1 MKKILQILAQKPGET
16 GSGIF
21 LKSLMREM
29 AKKEYT
35 QGVLAGISSKDLN
48 IITEMQETNF
58 YPVIFDTKELPFSV
72 PGMSDVMPYDSTRY
86 IDMDGEMYLKWKNS
100 FKKVLD
106 GAVEEFEPDIFIVH
120 HLWLLASLIK
130 QWYPDIPMI
139 GICHGTDLRQMN
151 KTKKFTDEVLKGCK
165 NIEKVFAL
173 NKFQKEKI
181 QRIYGIKKENIVTTG
196 SAYNGDVFYPN
207 PQLKD
212 RESIKL
218 VYVGKLSYAKGVM
231 PLLEAYDDIDIGK
244 KHINLTIVG
253 SGRGREAEDIKEKA
267 QKIGKKVIF
276 TGMVNQEELGEI
288 LRDSEIFILPSFYE
302 GLPLVLIEAL
312 ACGLR
317 VVTTDLPGVRDWI
330 GNKVNSTG
338 VISYVALPRLKNSDE
353 PVKEDIPIFTEELK
367 YSIENHIRL
376 LDRDK
381 NDQTKEKIVLRR
393 IRQLCWES
401 LFSKMEGYIDDL

>member
-1 MKKILQILAQKPGET
+1 MKKILQILGQKPGET

-21 LKSLMREM
+21 LKSLVREM

-35 QGVLAGISSKDLN
+35 QGVLAGISSKDLD
-48 IITEMQETNF
+48 IIIEMQEANF
-58 YPVIFDTKELPFSV
+58 YPVLFDTKELPFSV

-86 IDMDGEMYLKWKNS
+86 IDMDEEMYFKWKNS
-100 FKKVLD
+100 FKKILD
-106 GAVEEFEPDIFIVH
+106 RAVKEFKPDIFITH

-139 GICHGTDLRQMN
+139 GICHGTDLRQMD

-165 NIEKVFAL
+165 NIDKVFAL
-173 NKFQKEKI
+173 NKFQKAKI

-207 PQLKD
+207 HHLKD
-212 RESIKL
+212 RDSIKL

-231 PLLEAYDDIDIGK
+231 PLLDAYDDIDINK
-244 KHINLTIVG
+244 KDIEFTIVG
-253 SGRGREAEDIKEKA
+253 SGKGKEAEAIKEKA
-267 QKIGKKVIF
+267 KKIGKKVIF
-276 TGMVNQEELGEI
+276 TGMVSQEELGEI
-288 LRDSEIFILPSFYE
+288 LRDSDIFILPSFYE

-317 VVTTDLPGVRDWI
+317 VVTTDLPGVKDWI
-330 GNKVNSTG
+330 GDKVNSTG
-338 VISYVALPRLKNSDE
+338 VISYVSLPRLRNTDE
-353 PVKEDIPIFTEELK
+353 PVEEDIPRFTKELK
-367 YSIENHIRL
+367 YSIENHISL
-376 LDRDK
+376 LDSYKDDK
-381 NDQTKEKIVLRR
+381 AKEKIVLRR

-401 LFSKMEGYIDDL
+401 LFSKMEGYINDL

>member
-29 AKKEYT
+29 AKKEYN
-35 QGVLAGISSKDLN
+35 QGVLAGISSKDSD

-58 YPVIFDTKELPFSV
+58 YPVLFDTKELPFSV
-72 PGMSDVMPYDSTRY
+72 PGMSDVMPYNSTRY

-165 NIEKVFAL
+165 NIEKIFAL

-207 PQLKD
+207 HHLKD
-212 RESIKL
+212 KESLKL

-244 KHINLTIVG
+244 KQIDLTIVG
-253 SGRGREAEDIKEKA
+253 SGRGREAEAIKEKA
-267 QKIGKKVIF
+267 EKIGKKVIF
-276 TGMVNQEELGEI
+276 TGMVSQEELGEI
-288 LRDSEIFILPSFYE
+288 LRDCDIFILPSFYE

-317 VVTTDLPGVRDWI
+317 VVTTDLPGVKDWI
-330 GNKVNSTG
+330 GDKVNSTG
-338 VISYVALPRLKNSDE
+338 VISYVP
-353 PVKEDIPIFTEELK
+353 
-367 YSIENHIRL
+367 
-376 LDRDK
+376 
-381 NDQTKEKIVLRR
+381 
-393 IRQLCWES
+393 
-401 LFSKMEGYIDDL
+401 

>member
-35 QGVLAGISSKDLN
+35 QGILAGISSKDLN

-151 KTKKFTDEVLKGCK
+151 KTQKFTDEVLKGCK

-207 PQLKD
+207 HQLKD

-231 PLLEAYDDIDIGK
+231 PLLEAYDYIDIGK

-288 LRDSEIFILPSFYE
+288 LRDSDIFILPSFYE

-338 VISYVALPRLKNSDE
+338 VISYVSLPRLKNTDE
-353 PVKEDIPIFTEELK
+353 PVEKDIPIFTEELK
-367 YSIENHIRL
+367 YSIEKHITII
-376 LDRDK
+376 DRDK
-381 NDQTKEKIVLRR
+381 NDQAKEKIVMRR